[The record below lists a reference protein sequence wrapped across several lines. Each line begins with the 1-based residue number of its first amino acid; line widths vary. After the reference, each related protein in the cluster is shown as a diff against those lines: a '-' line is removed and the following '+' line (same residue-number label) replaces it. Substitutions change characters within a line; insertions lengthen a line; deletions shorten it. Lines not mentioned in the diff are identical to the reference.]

1 MEVQSIKQASA
12 PADEGVW
19 VGDDIHGLNGVR
31 LRVKPMSAASVQR
44 ELGRRTRTTD
54 PEDLDADGNLT
65 NEAVDR
71 ISDTIKAEVA
81 LVDWDG
87 LTSEG
92 KPLNY
97 APKVASGLLTHSVF
111 WTAVTVSVAHVGQV
125 AKKAQDKLAKNLP
138 APSKS
143 KSKAAQSQD

>member
-19 VGDDIHGLNGVR
+19 VGDDVHGLNGVR

-54 PEDLDADGNLT
+54 PKDLGADGNLT
-65 NEAVDR
+65 DAAVDR
-71 ISDTIKAEVA
+71 ISDTIKAQCA

-87 LTSEG
+87 LTAEG
-92 KPLNY
+92 KPLKY
-97 APKVASGLLTHSVF
+97 TPEAATSLLAHSVF
-111 WTAVTVSVAHVGQV
+111 WTAVTVSVAHVGRV
-125 AKKAQDKLAKNLP
+125 AEKAQDKLAKNLP
-138 APSKS
+138 APSKT
-143 KSKAAQSQD
+143 KSKAAQSKD